1 VILICYDGS
10 EDAQAA
16 IERAGQLFAGE
27 SATVL
32 TVWEPFTEVMARTGA
47 GLGPGF
53 DGAMGY
59 GLDGAKIQE
68 IDAAAAA
75 DAEKRA
81 EEGATRARE
90 AGLSAEPH
98 VRPRA
103 NAVTDAILAEAEE
116 VDAKAI
122 VMGTRGLTRLKSLL
136 LGSVSS
142 AVTQRADRPVLVV
155 PSPEIAAARAEARG

>member
-16 IERAGQLFAGE
+16 IERAGELFAGE

-32 TVWEPFTEVMARTGA
+32 TVWEPFMEVMARTGA
-47 GLGPGF
+47 GL
-53 DGAMGY
+53 GY

-142 AVTQRADRPVLVV
+142 AVTQHADRPVVVV